1 MQQMAARDAGSGP
14 MRGAQGPG
22 AQPPAGATGQHPPT
36 ATMSK
41 ETEGRAASP
50 QDVQRQTLGEPP
62 AAQQSQT
69 PGPDAA
75 ERRAAAM
82 EAFNRAMKLDMQGD
96 ERGCL
101 SAIEE
106 IRRLSGQ

>member
-1 MQQMAARDAGSGP
+1 
-14 MRGAQGPG
+14 
-22 AQPPAGATGQHPPT
+22 
-36 ATMSK
+36 MSK